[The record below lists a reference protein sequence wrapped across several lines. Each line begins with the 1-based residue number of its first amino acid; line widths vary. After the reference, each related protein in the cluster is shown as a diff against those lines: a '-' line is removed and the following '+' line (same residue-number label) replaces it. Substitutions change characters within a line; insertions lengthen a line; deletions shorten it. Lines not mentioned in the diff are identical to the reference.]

1 MKNRDIRIIIHKFL
15 NHSATEKEI
24 GLLVDWAKENRL
36 AFRQEV
42 ELHHVITGAMKK
54 EKAEH
59 LKEELL
65 KNFHQVN
72 AVKIRRGKNRLFK
85 YAAIF
90 VGLITFGMY
99 SYYTFIDSKTTIPT
113 QEVTITL
120 EDGSTREAL
129 NEENSGIVS
138 KSNTYI
144 VEQKGTKISYKKLAS
159 NQNSEDPLIY
169 NTLEVPYGKKFQV
182 TLSDGTDIY
191 LNSGSSLT
199 YPVVFKDRGPR
210 NVALRGEAYF
220 TVTSDSLRPFSVS
233 TGHLE
238 ANVLGTEFNVS
249 NYADDSHVKIVL
261 VEGSLSVDQRD
272 VSDGKA
278 VLMKPN
284 QLVSYSNSNKKLF
297 LENVD
302 ISSYVAW
309 KEGVLLFKNE
319 DFQNIIKKL
328 ERHYDVRI
336 ELKDLGVGKE
346 TYTGRFKTETIEE
359 VLGAFQ
365 RIKHFDF
372 TITKEKITIT
382 LKNKPMN

>member
-1 MKNRDIRIIIHKFL
+1 MLI
-15 NHSATEKEI
+15 
-24 GLLVDWAKENRL
+24 DWAKENRL

-42 ELHHVITGAMKK
+42 ELHHVITGATRK

-72 AVKIRRGKNRLFK
+72 AVKIRRGKNGLFK

-159 NQNSEDPLIY
+159 NQNSEGPLIY

-210 NVALRGEAYF
+210 NVVLRGEAYF

-238 ANVLGTEFNVS
+238 ANVLGTEFTVS

-278 VLMKPN
+278 VLMEPN

-382 LKNKPMN
+382 LKK